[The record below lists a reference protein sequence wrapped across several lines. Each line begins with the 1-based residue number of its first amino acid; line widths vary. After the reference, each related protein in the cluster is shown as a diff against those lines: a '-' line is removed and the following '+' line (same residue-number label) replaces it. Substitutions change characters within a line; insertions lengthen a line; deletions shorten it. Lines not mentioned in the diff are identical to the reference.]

1 MLLSSKFFD
10 FILVL
15 CSFQEVGLLNPSF
28 NCFVSFTLSSADKAT
43 MGIYNYNVVSPAI
56 LDITQFLVQLNS
68 RWILQFINEISNSLQ
83 KLHIL

>member
-15 CSFQEVGLLNPSF
+15 YSFQEVGLLNPSF
-28 NCFVSFTLSSADKAT
+28 NCFVSFTLSSANKAT

>member
-15 CSFQEVGLLNPSF
+15 YSFQEVGLLNPSF

>member
-15 CSFQEVGLLNPSF
+15 YSFQEVGLLNPSF

-68 RWILQFINEISNSLQ
+68 R
-83 KLHIL
+83 